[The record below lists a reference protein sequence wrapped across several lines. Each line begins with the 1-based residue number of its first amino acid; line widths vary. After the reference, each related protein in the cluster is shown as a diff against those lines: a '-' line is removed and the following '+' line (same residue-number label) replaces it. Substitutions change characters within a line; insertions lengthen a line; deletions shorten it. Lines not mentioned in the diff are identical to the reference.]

1 MNLRSSRQEALH
13 APGMNPDID
22 STATAGDVS

>member
-13 APGMNPDID
+13 APGMHPNLD
-22 STATAGDVS
+22 STVPAGDVS